1 MNTDIVSGNTK
12 VSQFENVLHV
22 IKTFMLTIFLAA
34 SFVTAVVISN
44 LLYIA
49 NYETIKQEVLNTGF
63 VDEATFTLFTLPSS
77 VVKALNA
84 SAALDAEN
92 KVLKQKLE
100 NTQGELIKAHEANT
114 VLRIN
119 LDIANQRVENALVP
133 ESSAPEFAIN
143 HIIVPAEKGL
153 SAASTFIKA
162 QANAVKA
169 YVKQVLQ

>member
-12 VSQFENVLHV
+12 VSLAENVLHV
-22 IKTFMLTIFLAA
+22 IEAFMLTIFFAS
-34 SFVTAVVISN
+34 SFVAAVVISN

-77 VVKALNA
+77 VVRALNV
-84 SAALDAEN
+84 SAVLDAEN

-100 NTQGELIKAHEANT
+100 DTQKELIRAQQANM
-114 VLRIN
+114 VLHSK
-119 LDIANQRVENALVP
+119 LDIANQRAENALVP
-133 ESSAPEFAIN
+133 ESSASEFAVN
-143 HIIVPAEKGL
+143 HIIAPAEKGL
-153 SAASTFIKA
+153 SAASTFIKT
-162 QANAVKA
+162 QASAAKA